1 MSRLIIWLKNSF
13 HYVWSGFGALASI
26 LVFFAFWDYGNH
38 VYGDFILPSPLA
50 SLTRLKELFVDGNAG
65 EYLWVTTYRALVGF
79 GLAITLGSLLGTLSG
94 LSATLSMAVRPLV
107 TILIGVPPIA
117 WIVLALLWFGA
128 DDSTAIF
135 TITVTALPITFAAG
149 VQGART
155 LDKRLSEMAHSF
167 GVSRWMLFYDVQ
179 FPHILSYLFPSWI
192 TALGTSW
199 KVVVMAELLSSNSGV
214 GAGLASAR
222 VNIDT
227 AATMA
232 WIVAIVSVLLIAEYA
247 VFEPIKRKV
256 EKWRESD

>member
-1 MSRLIIWLKNSF
+1 MTWLKRAL
-13 HYVWSGFGALASI
+13 HYLFSGFGALASI

-38 VYGDFILPSPLA
+38 LYGDFILPSPQQSLSRLA
-50 SLTRLKELFVDGNAG
+50 EMFQHGRAT
-65 EYLWVTTYRALVGF
+65 EYLWITTYRAVIGF
-79 GLAITLGSLLGTLSG
+79 AIAIVFGSLLGTLAG
-94 LSATLSMAVRPLV
+94 LSVTLSMAVRPLV

-128 DDSTAIF
+128 DDSTPIF
-135 TITVTALPITFAAG
+135 TIAVTALPITFAAG

-155 LDKRLSEMAHSF
+155 LDMRLTEMAQSF
-167 GVSRWMLFYDVQ
+167 GASRWLLFYDVQ
-179 FPHILSYLFPSWI
+179 LPHILSYLFPSWI

-227 AATMA
+227 PATMA
-232 WIVAIVSVLLIAEYA
+232 WIVAIVTVLLFAEYA
-247 VFEPIKRKV
+247 VFEPIKRRV
-256 EKWRESD
+256 EKWREAN